1 MKYSQRSRDRNY
13 IEASSFDVRTL
24 NLPSSQIRHK
34 THLME
39 TELENNLVSS
49 EVFFGIP
56 LFLLML
62 SEIRLAKGLGQ
73 QGDLQRDV
81 GIPPQAVSQVALSLR
96 GLAFFLRT

>member
-39 TELENNLVSS
+39 TELENSLVSS

-56 LFLLML
+56 CFFLCCLRSDWQKALDNKEIFKGMWGSLHRLFL
-62 SEIRLAKGLGQ
+62 K
-73 QGDLQRDV
+73 
-81 GIPPQAVSQVALSLR
+81 
-96 GLAFFLRT
+96 